1 MNMNWLKLVVVGF
14 ALQFGLL
21 GSAAAR
27 NESAQGNLTVTA
39 VVQASVAVVID
50 AQGNPKVVLFN
61 GAASADNVSTLAII
75 PVQSST
81 VAESSQKT
89 SQKRKK
95 N

>member
-1 MNMNWLKLVVVGF
+1 MNWLKLVVVGF
-14 ALQFGLL
+14 ALQFALL

-27 NESAQGNLTVTA
+27 NESTQGNLTVTA

-50 AQGNPKVVLFN
+50 GRGNPKVVLFN
-61 GAASADNVSTLAII
+61 GAAPTDNVSMLAII

-89 SQKRKK
+89 AKKRKK